1 MRSTPSTRPRGARAR
16 LAAGLGAAALLAVP
30 AAAAAQTD
38 TDEAGTTEVGTAE
51 VVVVHGVPDLVVDVL
66 IDGEVAIEAMEF
78 ADAPVVTTLPE
89 GDVGIVV
96 AATGT
101 TDPVLS
107 LDATLTSGTSVTV
120 AAHLDALGAPKLAAY
135 ENRTTTAGIQPFHLA
150 DFGAVDVLAGTEVL
164 LAGVLDGQTAR
175 IDLPD
180 GATVAD
186 VGVRASGTSG
196 IAIDLGTL
204 TVASDELLLVYAI
217 GPDTGETL
225 PTIVTARVDAVAVG
239 DIGAGEAGLVA
250 AGALPAG
257 NAGLMALGL
266 VLVLAPVAVRRR

>member
-30 AAAAAQTD
+30 AVAAAQT
-38 TDEAGTTEVGTAE
+38 GTAE
-51 VVVVHGVPDLVVDVL
+51 VVVVHGVPDLVVDIL

-78 ADAPVVTTLPE
+78 ADAPIVTTLPE
-89 GDVGIVV
+89 GDVEIVV

-135 ENRTTTAGIQPFHLA
+135 ENRTTMAGIQPFHLA

-186 VGVRASGTSG
+186 VGIRATGTNE

-204 TVASDELLLVYAI
+204 TVAADELLLVYAV
-217 GPDTGETL
+217 GPDTGDTL
-225 PTIVTARVDAVAVG
+225 PTIVTATVDAVAVG

-250 AGALPAG
+250 SGGLPAAV
-257 NAGLMALGL
+257 AGLMVLGL
-266 VLVLAPVAVRRR
+266 ALVLAPVAVRRR

>member
-1 MRSTPSTRPRGARAR
+1 MRSPKIPRRRPVRAR
-16 LAAGLGAAALLAVP
+16 LVGGLGVAALVAAPTVALA
-30 AAAAAQTD
+30 QSTTD
-38 TDEAGTTEVGTAE
+38 DASGTAE

-66 IDGEVAIEAMEF
+66 VDGAVAIEAMEF
-78 ADAPVVTTLPE
+78 ADAPVITTLPA
-89 GDVGIVV
+89 GDVEIVV

-101 TDPVLS
+101 TTPVLS

-135 ENRTTTAGIQPFHLA
+135 ENRTTLAGVQPFHLA

-186 VGVRASGTSG
+186 VGIRATGTNE

-204 TVASDELLLVYAI
+204 TVAADELLLVYAI
-217 GPDTGETL
+217 GPDTGDTL
-225 PTIVTARVDAVAVG
+225 PTIVTATVDAVDVG
-239 DIGAGEAGLVA
+239 GIGAGEAGLVA
-250 AGALPAG
+250 AGGLPAAV
-257 NAGLMALGL
+257 AGLMVLGL
-266 VLVLAPVAVRRR
+266 ALVLAPVAVRRR

>member
-1 MRSTPSTRPRGARAR
+1 MRSTPSTRPRAPRAR

-30 AAAAAQTD
+30 AVAAAQTG
-38 TDEAGTTEVGTAE
+38 TDEAGTAE
-51 VVVVHGVPDLVVDVL
+51 VVVVHGVPDLVVDIL

-78 ADAPVVTTLPE
+78 ADAPIVTTLPE
-89 GDVGIVV
+89 GDVEIVV

-107 LDATLTSGTSVTV
+107 LDAMLTSGTSVTV

-135 ENRTTTAGIQPFHLA
+135 ENRTTLAGIQPFHLA

-186 VGVRASGTSG
+186 VGIRATGTNE

-204 TVASDELLLVYAI
+204 TVAADELLLVYAI
-217 GPDTGETL
+217 GPDTGATL
-225 PTIVTARVDAVAVG
+225 PTIVSTTVDAVDVG
-239 DIGAGEAGLVA
+239 GIGAGEAGLVA
-250 AGALPAG
+250 SSALPVG
-257 NAGLMALGL
+257 VAGLMVLGL
-266 VLVLAPVAVRRR
+266 ALVLAPAAVRRR